1 MLKSPQLAS
10 EDNTPCYLTYTS
22 YDDLPP
28 VSSSQICTLTL
39 RELINPIEES
49 EPSQWTEQ
57 FIAVTKLRIIHK
69 YLPAFFYKIF
79 NFIFKKT
86 SKLLQTSPPK
96 LGKNIIYLLNEVFS
110 RYQDETSAE
119 YGYVVNYLNCF
130 LPLIIKK
137 TDIVT
142 NSLIKSSCL
151 ECIETVQD
159 NMLYF
164 DVLIIL
170 LNIIKNNKK
179 ISVGKKCIEMFTDI
193 IKNIPFFYFEDI
205 SSKYMTQLVE
215 KIVEMFQLRSSFHMK
230 VCFSIIDM
238 FLNTHFDLMR
248 CIDSQE
254 VLENYRMV
262 IKAKEEMNET
272 KMKIAKEINLSKD
285 RIHYD
290 KLNYVFSFN

>member
-1 MLKSPQLAS
+1 
-10 EDNTPCYLTYTS
+10 
-22 YDDLPP
+22 
-28 VSSSQICTLTL
+28 
-39 RELINPIEES
+39 
-49 EPSQWTEQ
+49 
-57 FIAVTKLRIIHK
+57 
-69 YLPAFFYKIF
+69 
-79 NFIFKKT
+79 
-86 SKLLQTSPPK
+86 
-96 LGKNIIYLLNEVFS
+96 
-110 RYQDETSAE
+110 
-119 YGYVVNYLNCF
+119 
-130 LPLIIKK
+130 
-137 TDIVT
+137 
-142 NSLIKSSCL
+142 
-151 ECIETVQD
+151 
-159 NMLYF
+159 MLYF

-179 ISVGKKCIEMFTDI
+179 ISVGKKCIEMFMDI

-262 IKAKEEMNET
+262 IKAKEEMNDT

-285 RIHYD
+285 RIHHD